1 MAPITLLMVINFS
14 VFIIVMREI
23 YKVPRHHREKTNRLG
38 QFRATIAVSS
48 LLGLNWVFAGLA
60 AADGHVVL
68 QYLFTITCSFQG
80 CVIFILHGIV
90 KKDFREAWKRFS
102 TTNRVMQALSTNK
115 TTSASLSQ
123 QGQSNPASSE
133 GVGVQVQISVSQCT

>member
-1 MAPITLLMVINFS
+1 MVINLS
-14 VFIIVMREI
+14 VFIVAMRES
-23 YKVPRHHREKTNRLG
+23 YKVPQNHTEKTNRLG
-38 QFRATIAVSS
+38 HFCATAAISF

-80 CVIFILHGIV
+80 CTIFILYGIV
-90 KKDFREAWKRFS
+90 KKDFREAWKRFP
-102 TTNRVMQALSTNK
+102 TINPVMQAVSTNK

-123 QGQSNPASSE
+123 QGQSNPACSYDVE
-133 GVGVQVQISVSQCT
+133 LRVQISVSQGT